1 MNKARVTYRF
11 DENGKVVRDEPAES
25 APGSVV
31 SVPRKEA
38 SGGTTGWR
46 EFARDYDAWSDDIA
60 DVARLERLIRDADAD
75 GRRSSGTADFSNA
88 AGESLSL
95 VEVESHER
103 SGLRSRYRPPAFLK
117 TVLSALA
124 AVATGLA
131 CGYLVLFWFS
141 ASGDEG
147 RQRGQP
153 TDAEAALSTSG
164 RSVSAGAVVVLPE
177 ARYVFLQVGA
187 FRSAEGAKT
196 AADALKSEGLA
207 AAVEN
212 GDPHLVFAGVA
223 TGKEEARA
231 LVARLQDGTREI
243 FLKEKTVP
251 NVRYVRWGA
260 GMQEAAASFEAA
272 HKLAETVVRLTSLRL
287 GSGDIRK
294 MDEATFAGLRSA
306 HQAFDA
312 AFKAAAPGVPAEGK
326 AAFDRIDRALDAAVL
341 ALENYNRA
349 PSTALLWQAQ
359 NAVID
364 SLLAEN
370 ELAVALAV
378 PGAG

>member
-1 MNKARVTYRF
+1 MSRSRVTYRF
-11 DENGKVVRDEPAES
+11 DENGKVVRDETAES
-25 APGSVV
+25 APDRVA
-31 SVPRKEA
+31 SVPRKET
-38 SGGTTGWR
+38 SGVAPGWR
-46 EFARDYDAWSDDIA
+46 ELAHDYDAWSDDVA

-75 GRRSSGTADFSNA
+75 GRRSNGTADFSNA
-88 AGESLSL
+88 AGESWSSAD
-95 VEVESHER
+95 VASHEQV
-103 SGLRSRYRPPAFLK
+103 GVRSRYRPPAFLK

-141 ASGDEG
+141 VPGEG
-147 RQRGQP
+147 ARQREQS
-153 TDAEAALSTSG
+153 TNAEAALSTSG
-164 RSVSAGAVVVLPE
+164 KSISTSAVVVLPE
-177 ARYVFLQVGA
+177 TRYVFLQVGA

-212 GDPHLVFAGVA
+212 GDPHLVFAAVA
-223 TGKEEARA
+223 TSKEEARA

-243 FLKEKTVP
+243 YLKEKTVP

-260 GMQEAAASFEAA
+260 EMQEAAACFEGA

-287 GSGDIRK
+287 GSGDVRK
-294 MDEATFAGLRSA
+294 MDEATLAGLRSA
-306 HQAFDA
+306 HQAFDV
-312 AFKAAAPGVPAEGK
+312 AFKAAASGVPAEGK

-349 PSTALLWQAQ
+349 PSAALLWQAQ

-370 ELAVALAV
+370 ELAVALAA
-378 PGAG
+378 PSAG